1 MRRLPG
7 PAVCRLSE
15 GANTPEALY
24 ELFRDWQRTPTQSSA
39 TALVARGSQ
48 WMSGSAKSRNHP
60 PRGTSAHDDTCHHAL
75 RVLANAPGTSL
86 PPLTEDSHGCRL
98 YGHLAARRSGQGGL
112 SLECSVSPVIRP
124 KLQDS
129 SPRVSMS
136 ALATGANRELTPA
149 ATAASKMTL
158 LAVFDQRPR
167 HNKLANGML
176 SGSGR
181 RRTYDHCANA

>member
-86 PPLTEDSHGCRL
+86 PPLTEDSHGCRQYFHFKLL
-98 YGHLAARRSGQGGL
+98 YPYKKSIWTYCRLKRS
-112 SLECSVSPVIRP
+112 
-124 KLQDS
+124 
-129 SPRVSMS
+129 
-136 ALATGANRELTPA
+136 
-149 ATAASKMTL
+149 
-158 LAVFDQRPR
+158 
-167 HNKLANGML
+167 
-176 SGSGR
+176 
-181 RRTYDHCANA
+181 

>member
-86 PPLTEDSHGCRL
+86 PPLTEDSHGCRQTGHFDSKPRKFRFAGDTSFQGPRRACSRSPKFL
-98 YGHLAARRSGQGGL
+98 AIRQNLFSYGGGIVDIEDRLHSFEFQYFSCAVDDDSIVAR
-112 SLECSVSPVIRP
+112 IR
-124 KLQDS
+124 
-129 SPRVSMS
+129 
-136 ALATGANRELTPA
+136 GA
-149 ATAASKMTL
+149 
-158 LAVFDQRPR
+158 
-167 HNKLANGML
+167 
-176 SGSGR
+176 
-181 RRTYDHCANA
+181 